1 MDYSRTILGHFGI
14 EGMPLGEAMLKKFME
29 MFNIKY
35 RTSVAVKEVQKDK
48 VVLSTGE
55 EIQSSFTMLMPP
67 FYWGRFCSKF
77 TKVRNSTE

>member
-1 MDYSRTILGHFGI
+1 
-14 EGMPLGEAMLKKFME
+14 MLKKFME

-67 FYWGRFCSKF
+67 YWGRFCSKF